1 MSDNN
6 QEKEPEEN
14 KPLRPYLEENISDVL
29 QKALKEL
36 DEKRPDNPLEY
47 LGNSVFC
54 GLIMLLFVLNIL
66 LSGYDNQKGNIPLC
80 M

>member
-14 KPLRPYLEENISDVL
+14 KPLRPYLEEKISDVL
-29 QKALKEL
+29 QKALREL

-47 LGNSVFC
+47 LGKY
-54 GLIMLLFVLNIL
+54 LI
-66 LSGYDNQKGNIPLC
+66 SYAERAESKP
-80 M
+80 

>member
-36 DEKRPDNPLEY
+36 DEKRLDNPLEY
-47 LGNSVFC
+47 LGKYLISYAERAESNS
-54 GLIMLLFVLNIL
+54 
-66 LSGYDNQKGNIPLC
+66 
-80 M
+80 

>member
-47 LGNSVFC
+47 LGKYLISYAERAESNS
-54 GLIMLLFVLNIL
+54 
-66 LSGYDNQKGNIPLC
+66 
-80 M
+80 

>member
-1 MSDNN
+1 MSSN

-29 QKALKEL
+29 QKALKDL

-47 LGNSVFC
+47 LGQY
-54 GLIMLLFVLNIL
+54 LIKYSERSESN
-66 LSGYDNQKGNIPLC
+66 N
-80 M
+80 

>member
-6 QEKEPEEN
+6 QGKEPEEN

-47 LGNSVFC
+47 LGKYLISYAERAESNS
-54 GLIMLLFVLNIL
+54 
-66 LSGYDNQKGNIPLC
+66 
-80 M
+80 